1 MAEVTKKTE
10 RIETVIYENKDVID
24 VRMSAEEAHAVYSA
38 LWLMKMVN
46 MGDPNYV
53 AIKDVQNALGVALD
67 FPATKLRFNKND
79 HYNNGSS
86 VYVYSCD

>member
-10 RIETVIYENKDVID
+10 RVETVIYENKDVIN
-24 VRMSAEEAHAVYSA
+24 VRMSSDEANAVYSA
-38 LWLMKMVN
+38 LWLMEMSN

-67 FPATKLRFNKND
+67 FPTTELRFDVND
-79 HYNNGSS
+79 RFNNEAS
-86 VYVYSCD
+86 VYIYSRY